1 MAEEMLWKKRKQEM
15 SVGDTGMGISVLSKM
30 IKEDLFGKV
39 TVDQRPESEEVS
51 HVDKWGEEV
60 LTRQRPLRR
69 VHV

>member
-1 MAEEMLWKKRKQEM
+1 
-15 SVGDTGMGISVLSKM
+15 MGISVLSKM